1 MTNTNSIDLAAILNG
16 AFHQEPAPVVVDP
29 NEPTDEQRALSDEM
43 VDMLS
48 DLYSAEGEELAALNA
63 VYDAKRDRILAI
75 NPDVHAGIA
84 DPAGMEFYHNIH
96 KSEYGFRP
104 RGYLTYA
111 DMRADIARICETAEN
126 IRVEAA

>member
-1 MTNTNSIDLAAILNG
+1 MTNTNIIDLAAILNG
-16 AFHQEPAPVVVDP
+16 AFHQEPAPIVVDP
-29 NEPTDEQRALSDEM
+29 NKPTDEQRALSDEM

-48 DLYSAEGEELAALNA
+48 DLYSAEGEELAAINA
-63 VYDAKRDRILAI
+63 VYDAKRDRILTI
-75 NPDVHAGIA
+75 NPDVHAGVA
-84 DPAGMEFYHNIH
+84 DPAGYEFYHTIH

-111 DMRADIARICETAEN
+111 DMRADITRICETAEN